1 MWGIA
6 TFFKGSLLKKDP
18 APAALAEARE
28 TRVPPGPNLQA
39 NPSADMAAFR
49 AAEQTELAT
58 WAWVD
63 REKGVARVPGPAR
76 DGDRPLPRSPRAA
89 PDAAPGSCRRG
100 PPMSRVSLPAVAL
113 LGLLLG
119 SAQPLAAIGTTDPHL
134 PEAPLP
140 PPPVKDVG
148 FDQKL
153 GESIPL
159 DLVFKDEAGKDVRLS
174 QYFGKR
180 PVVLSLVYFNCP
192 MLCGMT
198 TDGLVRSVRALRFEP
213 GDRLRDPLG
222 QLRPARDARDG
233 VREEAHRDVAVRPE
247 ERPWRLA
254 FPDGRR
260 RLGRGAHEGRRI
272 PLRVGRRTEAVR
284 PRDRDDLLTPQG
296 RIARYFFGIEY
307 PAKDLRLA
315 LIEASEEKIGN
326 VVDQLLLLCYHYD
339 PKAGRYTATVRNLV
353 RGGAVLTLVAL
364 AGFVT
369 IMLWRE
375 RAGAARPPR

>member
-1 MWGIA
+1 MRRFPISA
-6 TFFKGSLLKKDP
+6 
-18 APAALAEARE
+18 AAL
-28 TRVPPGPNLQA
+28 
-39 NPSADMAAFR
+39 
-49 AAEQTELAT
+49 
-58 WAWVD
+58 
-63 REKGVARVPGPAR
+63 
-76 DGDRPLPRSPRAA
+76 
-89 PDAAPGSCRRG
+89 
-100 PPMSRVSLPAVAL
+100 VAL
-113 LGLLLG
+113 LLC
-119 SAQPLAAIGTTDPHL
+119 SAAPFAATGMTDEHL

-213 GDRLRDPLG
+213 GTDYEILSISFDPRETPEIAAEKKRTVMAQYGRKSGPGGWHFLTG
-222 QLRPARDARDG
+222 DAASVAALTKAVGFRFVWDAEQKQFAHATG
-233 VREEAHRDVAVRPE
+233 V
-247 ERPWRLA
+247 
-254 FPDGRR
+254 
-260 RLGRGAHEGRRI
+260 
-272 PLRVGRRTEAVR
+272 T
-284 PRDRDDLLTPQG
+284 LLTPQG
-296 RIARYFFGIEY
+296 RIAKYFFGIEY
-307 PAKDLRLA
+307 PTKDLRLA

-339 PKAGRYTATVRNLV
+339 PKAGRYTVAVRNLV

-364 AGFVT
+364 VGFVT
-369 IMLWRE
+369 IMLRRE
-375 RAGAARPPR
+375 RASAKRPLV